1 MKQNLDI
8 GILAD
13 INLEFQGIAF
23 MSRLCQLTGKKPTRG
38 FKYVTRGIAKKNK
51 GIGLK
56 VTGKTRRVFLPN
68 LIQKRF
74 WFAEENRFISLRLS
88 SSAIRTIE
96 KNGLASVVRDIRAQ
110 GQKV

>member
-1 MKQNLDI
+1 
-8 GILAD
+8 
-13 INLEFQGIAF
+13 
-23 MSRLCQLTGKKPTRG
+23 MSKVCQLTGKKPTRG

-68 LIQKRF
+68 LIEKRY
-74 WFAEENRFISLRLS
+74 WFAEENRFVRLRLS
-88 SSAIRTIE
+88 STAIRTIE
-96 KNGLASVVRDIRAQ
+96 KNGLASVIRDLRAQ